1 MKTIW
6 ILAALAISA
15 PASDAFAWD
24 GTDNETGTNIEIE
37 KGNLVR
43 EGRDIEIFDH
53 EDGSYRDVEVQSIR
67 RSGSSVELEVYD
79 NGTGQFRTF
88 EMEDD

>member
-6 ILAALAISA
+6 LAVALAISA
-15 PASDAFAWD
+15 PASNVLAWD
-24 GTDNETGTNIEIE
+24 GTDNETGANIEIE
-37 KGNLVR
+37 KNNLVR

-53 EDGSYRDVEVQSIR
+53 ADGSYRDVEVQSIR

-79 NGTGQFRTF
+79 NGTAQYRTF